1 MSKDVSF
8 IWDRA
13 ESQDASS
20 NDNIQDDRPERLGL
34 GASYIPH
41 NEAVQLDAT
50 LRKRLVKEREKKK
63 RRKRDAED
71 EEIRPKN
78 DDYEEEEDSRT
89 ATFKN
94 KKLKRSGKTNTLEK
108 RVTEEG
114 KKRRLKKKNKNA
126 RITANEA
133 DKAKEGSKTPSF
145 DKMTNN
151 SNISKM
157 NKDKAAKS
165 KPYIPRS
172 KRKTRYGRRTRSRQK
187 NIKKDTRPLDQ
198 RPTYL
203 TKGSSNYNPKEP
215 RWKHRKGV
223 KSAKINGVWVVQDK
237 NNAVEGKKR
246 PEVRKKSNSAKTK
259 PAAGG
264 KTIESVPKVSVQK
277 NNASMTKDDE
287 GFFNDPSN
295 QNW

>member
-1 MSKDVSF
+1 M
-8 IWDRA
+8 
-13 ESQDASS
+13 
-20 NDNIQDDRPERLGL
+20 
-34 GASYIPH
+34 
-41 NEAVQLDAT
+41 
-50 LRKRLVKEREKKK
+50 
-63 RRKRDAED
+63 
-71 EEIRPKN
+71 
-78 DDYEEEEDSRT
+78 
-89 ATFKN
+89 
-94 KKLKRSGKTNTLEK
+94 
-108 RVTEEG
+108 
-114 KKRRLKKKNKNA
+114 KKKNKNA
-126 RITANEA
+126 RTTANEA

-145 DKMTNN
+145 DNMTNN

-203 TKGSSNYNPKEP
+203 TKGSSDYNPKEP

-237 NNAVEGKKR
+237 NSAVEGKKR
-246 PEVRKKSNSAKTK
+246 QDIQKSRQQ
-259 PAAGG
+259 
-264 KTIESVPKVSVQK
+264 KTIPASGKKIQSVPVSGQK
-277 NNASMTKDDE
+277 KDATMSKDDE
-287 GFFNDPSN
+287 SFFNNPSN